1 VFELY
6 GEQLDN
12 DNRFKPNTK
21 GKYMQ
26 ESDLTNTMTETEATA
41 SQGGKYVGGTDVS
54 KERIGTR
61 DSYV

>member
-1 VFELY
+1 
-6 GEQLDN
+6 
-12 DNRFKPNTK
+12 
-21 GKYMQ
+21 MQ